1 MTATSTLLP
10 TSTAA
15 AAIVDQMRDAIADR
29 EALRV
34 VGGGTWLGAGW
45 PVRAE
50 RRLSLAPHAGIVEY
64 VPGDLTL
71 TALAG
76 TTMGELTSVT
86 GANGQWLPLD
96 PFGSPTATIGA
107 VIATGSFGPLAHAH
121 GGPRDQVLGVE
132 AVLGNGEIVRGGGR
146 VTKNVAGFDL
156 TRLLIGSW
164 GTLGAIAE
172 VTLRLR
178 AQPQDEMT
186 VALGMPSEP
195 VRLAGRLRAMRTI
208 PLEAMAMELIDGA
221 LAASLGLGDGTTLL
235 VRLGGN
241 PQRLAA
247 QRATLAAAGDLAD
260 VDPRIWTNLREIEPP
275 GAWVWRMSDLPSRIG
290 ETWAHA
296 QRIAQAAGQCWL
308 HATVSRG
315 IVRCIALP
323 PEGSHSTPTIADPLA
338 AALADRSFP
347 GTIIHEQLP
356 AERWSML
363 GRPATG
369 DTVSRRIRR
378 AFDPH
383 WMLNPGILG
392 ESAP

>member
-1 MTATSTLLP
+1 MLLS

-15 AAIVDQMRDAIADR
+15 AGIVDEIRDAIASR
-29 EALRV
+29 TALRLT
-34 VGGGTWLGAGW
+34 GAGTWVNAGW
-45 PVRAE
+45 PVRAK
-50 RRLSLAPHAGIVEY
+50 RRLSLAPHSGIVEY

-76 TTMGELTSVT
+76 TTMGELTAVT

-96 PFGSPTATIGA
+96 PFGSPASTIGA

-121 GGPRDQVLGVE
+121 GAPRDQVLGVE

-164 GTLGAIAE
+164 GTLGAITE
-172 VTLRLR
+172 VTVRLR

-186 VALGMPSEP
+186 VALEVPSEP
-195 VRLAGRLRAMRTI
+195 GRLAERLRAMREA
-208 PLEAMAMELIDGA
+208 PVEAMAMELVDGA
-221 LAASLGLGDGTTLL
+221 LAASLDLGDASLL
-235 VRLGGN
+235 IVRLGGN

-247 QRATLAAAGDLAD
+247 QRATLAAVGDVAD
-260 VDPRIWTNLREIEPP
+260 IDPRVWTTLREIEPA
-275 GAWVWRMSDLPSRIG
+275 GAWVWRMSDLSSRIG
-290 ETWAHA
+290 ETWTHA
-296 QRIAQAAGQCWL
+296 QRIARAAERCWL

-315 IVRCIALP
+315 IVRCIAIP
-323 PEGSHSTPTIADPLA
+323 SSMNADPLS
-338 AALADRSFP
+338 AALADRLFP
-347 GTIIHEQLP
+347 GTIVFEQLP
-356 AERWSML
+356 DERWPIL

-392 ESAP
+392 EGPP